1 MARLTKKQIQEFKYD
16 AERIVLGM
24 GATDAPPNLSQYQLN
39 TNIGILWISIQDGWI
54 ACCFEDVE
62 KAKSANLGDRLNRFS
77 GKWNWHEGPD
87 GLSMFEH
94 QLYFLMD
101 KPEEYASLCVKKL
114 CAKSLSLNLTDEQA
128 VALWGECRERMI
140 GNRQFL
146 TVREIES
153 AVSGSLDTAIREQLQ
168 ESISQ
173 TMIGM
178 EWPCNGD
185 SENTSKAFLTRIT
198 AVITERGYAVL
209 E

>member
-1 MARLTKKQIQEFKYD
+1 MAKMTKKQLQEFQYD
-16 AERIVLGM
+16 VERIVLGM
-24 GATDAPPNLSQYQLN
+24 GATEVPADLSQFQLD
-39 TNIGILWISIQDGWI
+39 TNIGILSIRIRDGWI
-54 ACCFEDVE
+54 ACRFEDVE
-62 KAKSANLGDRLNRFS
+62 KAKGANLGDRLNPFS

-94 QLYFLMD
+94 QLYLLMD

-114 CAKSLSLNLTDEQA
+114 CAKSLALNLTDEQA
-128 VALWGECRERMI
+128 VALWRECRGFMI
-140 GNRQFL
+140 GQRNFL
-146 TVREIES
+146 TVREVES
-153 AVSGSLDTAIREQLQ
+153 AVSGSPDTAIREQLL

-185 SENTSKAFLTRIT
+185 SESTSKTFATRIT
-198 AVITERGYAVL
+198 AAITERGYAIQ

>member
-1 MARLTKKQIQEFKYD
+1 MAKMTKKQLQEFQYD
-16 AERIVLGM
+16 VERIVLGM
-24 GATDAPPNLSQYQLN
+24 GATEVPADLSQFQLD
-39 TNIGILWISIQDGWI
+39 TNIGILSIRIRDGWI
-54 ACCFEDVE
+54 ACRFEDVE
-62 KAKSANLGDRLNRFS
+62 KAKGANLGDRLNPFS

-114 CAKSLSLNLTDEQA
+114 CAKLLAMNLTDEQA
-128 VALWGECRERMI
+128 VALWRECREFMI
-140 GNRQFL
+140 GQQNFL

-153 AVSGSLDTAIREQLQ
+153 AVSGSLDTAIREQLLD
-168 ESISQ
+168 SISQ
-173 TMIGM
+173 TLASM

-185 SENTSKAFLTRIT
+185 SESTSKTFLTRIT
-198 AVITERGYAVL
+198 TAITERGYAVQ

>member
-1 MARLTKKQIQEFKYD
+1 MAKMTKKQLQEFQYD
-16 AERIVLGM
+16 VERIVLGM
-24 GATDAPPNLSQYQLN
+24 GATEVPADLSQFQLD
-39 TNIGILWISIQDGWI
+39 TNIGILSIRIRDGWI
-54 ACCFEDVE
+54 ACRFEDVE
-62 KAKSANLGDRLNRFS
+62 KAKGANLGDRLNPFS

-114 CAKSLSLNLTDEQA
+114 CAKLLALNLTDEQA
-128 VALWGECRERMI
+128 VELWRECREFMI
-140 GNRQFL
+140 GQQNFL

-153 AVSGSLDTAIREQLQ
+153 AVSGSLDTAIREQLLDA
-168 ESISQ
+168 ISQ
-173 TMIGM
+173 TMAGI

-185 SENTSKAFLTRIT
+185 SEGTNVIFLTRIT
-198 AVITERGYAVL
+198 SSITKRGYALL

>member
-1 MARLTKKQIQEFKYD
+1 MAKLTKKQMQEFKYD

-24 GATDAPPNLSQYQLN
+24 GATEVPTRPDEYQLN
-39 TNIGILWISIQDGWI
+39 TNIGILSINIQDGWI
-54 ACCFEDVE
+54 ACRFEDVG
-62 KAKSANLGDRLNRFS
+62 KAKGANLGDRLNPFS

-87 GLSMFEH
+87 ELSMFEH

-114 CAKSLSLNLTDEQA
+114 CAKLLALNLADEQA
-128 VALWGECRERMI
+128 VTLWRECRELMI
-140 GNRQFL
+140 GQQNFL

-153 AVSGSLDTAIREQLQ
+153 AVSGSLDTAIREQLLDA
-168 ESISQ
+168 ISQ
-173 TMIGM
+173 TMAGM

-185 SENTSKAFLTRIT
+185 SQGTSKTFLTRIT
-198 AVITERGYAVL
+198 TVIIERGYAAL